1 MRFSKTSRDFK
12 VQKIA
17 STTRRLL
24 CSGSADSSISY
35 SRSLSLR
42 SDRLKEATSHSGAPL
57 DTTTEERLIRPA
69 RNVSGS
75 LRLPGDKSIS
85 HRYAMLGA
93 FAEGTSRFTNFSTG
107 ADCASTLA
115 CMEALGAAVNRI
127 GNEAVEITG
136 VAGRVTPSGSPL
148 DRGNCGSTMRM
159 ISGLLS
165 PQQGSFTLIGD
176 ASLSRRPMERIR
188 KPLEAMGAKLT
199 LTDGHAPLTIEGT
212 SLKPI
217 DYTTPV
223 PSAQVKTCVL
233 LAGLQ
238 TAGTTTVREAVRTR
252 DHSELALRAFGAT
265 LTRTLDS
272 VSIPGPQ
279 SLHAISAAVPGDIS
293 SAAFFLCAAALF
305 PGSGLVLDSLGLN
318 PTRATLLDVL
328 TALGAHIAVL
338 NLEEQNA
345 ELVGT
350 VQVTAPP
357 EGLGSTTISGA
368 LAAQLID
375 ELPALAAIGPFTSG
389 GIRIRDARELRV
401 KESDRIALV
410 VRNLRAMGAEVEE
423 FEDGLD
429 VPGGQTLH
437 GATIDSGGDHRIAMA
452 FSVAALRAEGDTLI
466 QGAES
471 AAISF
476 PEFFDLLDLVA
487 ER

>member
-1 MRFSKTSRDFK
+1 MHTAA
-12 VQKIA
+12 Q
-17 STTRRLL
+17 
-24 CSGSADSSISY
+24 
-35 SRSLSLR
+35 
-42 SDRLKEATSHSGAPL
+42 
-57 DTTTEERLIRPA
+57 ERLIRPA
-69 RNVSGS
+69 RNIYGS

-107 ADCASTLA
+107 ADCASTLS
-115 CMEALGAAVNRI
+115 CMEALGAKINRSGSDAI
-127 GNEAVEITG
+127 EVTG
-136 VAGRVTPSGSPL
+136 VAGRVTPAGHPL
-148 DRGNCGSTMRM
+148 DCGNSGSTMRM
-159 ISGLLS
+159 ISGLLAA
-165 PQQGSFTLIGD
+165 QQGSFTLTGD

-188 KPLEAMGAKLT
+188 RPLEAMGARLT
-199 LTDGHAPLTIEGT
+199 LTDGHAPLSIEGGPLR
-212 SLKPI
+212 SI

-238 TAGTTTVREAVRTR
+238 TSGITKVREALRTR

-265 LTRTLDS
+265 LTRTLES
-272 VSIPGPQ
+272 VSISGPQ
-279 SLHAISAAVPGDIS
+279 ALHAIEAAVPGDIS
-293 SAAFFLCAAALF
+293 SAAFFMCAAALF
-305 PGSGLVLDSLGLN
+305 PGSGLVLDSIGLN

-328 TALGAHIAVL
+328 TALGARIVVL
-338 NLEEQNA
+338 NLEEKHA

-350 VQVTAPP
+350 VQISAPP
-357 EGLGSTTISGA
+357 EGLGSTAISGP
-368 LAAQLID
+368 LTAQLID
-375 ELPALAAIGPFTSG
+375 ELPVLAAIAPFTSG
-389 GIRIRDARELRV
+389 GIRIRDAKELRV

-410 VRNLRAMGAEVEE
+410 AKNLRAMGAEVIE

-437 GATIDSGGDHRIAMA
+437 GATIDAGGDHRIAMA
-452 FSVAALRAEGDTLI
+452 FSIAALRAQGDTLI

-476 PEFFDLLDLVA
+476 PEFFELLDLVA

>member
-1 MRFSKTSRDFK
+1 MSNAA
-12 VQKIA
+12 Q
-17 STTRRLL
+17 
-24 CSGSADSSISY
+24 
-35 SRSLSLR
+35 
-42 SDRLKEATSHSGAPL
+42 
-57 DTTTEERLIRPA
+57 ERLIRPA
-69 RNVSGS
+69 RNVYGS

-85 HRYAMLGA
+85 HRYGLLGA
-93 FAEGTSRFTNFSTG
+93 FAEGTSHFSNFSTG

-115 CMEALGAAVNRI
+115 CMEALGAKVTRV
-127 GNEAVEITG
+127 GDGAVEVTG
-136 VAGRVTPSGSPL
+136 VGGRVTPANHPL
-148 DRGNCGSTMRM
+148 DCGNSGSTMRM
-159 ISGLLS
+159 ISGLLA

-188 KPLEAMGAKLT
+188 KPLDAMGARLT
-199 LTDGHAPLTIEGT
+199 LTEGHAPLTIEGGA
-212 SLKPI
+212 LRAI

-223 PSAQVKTCVL
+223 PSAQIKSCVL

-238 TAGTTTVREAVRTR
+238 TDGTTTVRESVRTR
-252 DHSELALRAFGAT
+252 DHSELALRAFGAK

-272 VSIPGPQ
+272 VSIAGPQ
-279 SLHAISAAVPGDIS
+279 ALHAIEAAVPGDIS

-305 PGSGLVLDSLGLN
+305 PGSSLVLDSLGLN

-328 TALGAHIAVL
+328 TALGARINVL
-338 NLEEQNA
+338 NLEEKSA

-350 VQVTAPP
+350 VQICAPA
-357 EGLGSTTISGA
+357 EGLGSTEVSGA

-375 ELPALAAIGPFTSG
+375 ELPVLAAIAPYTSG
-389 GIRIRDARELRV
+389 GVRIRDAKELRV

-410 VRNLRAMGAEVEE
+410 VKNLRAMGAEVAE

-437 GATIDSGGDHRIAMA
+437 GAEIDSGDDHRIAMA

-466 QGAES
+466 HGAES

-476 PEFFDLLDLVA
+476 PEFFDMLDLVA

>member
-1 MRFSKTSRDFK
+1 MHNAG
-12 VQKIA
+12 Q
-17 STTRRLL
+17 
-24 CSGSADSSISY
+24 
-35 SRSLSLR
+35 
-42 SDRLKEATSHSGAPL
+42 
-57 DTTTEERLIRPA
+57 ERLIRPA
-69 RNVSGS
+69 SNILGS

-115 CMEALGAAVNRI
+115 CMEALGAKVNRLGDQAI
-127 GNEAVEITG
+127 EITG
-136 VAGRVTPSGSPL
+136 VAGRVTPAAHPL
-148 DRGNCGSTMRM
+148 DCGNSGSTMRM
-159 ISGLLS
+159 MSGLLA
-165 PQQGSFTLIGD
+165 PQQGRFTLIGD

-188 KPLEAMGAKLT
+188 KPLQAMGARLT
-199 LTDGHAPLTIEGT
+199 LTDGHAPLTIDGGP
-212 SLKPI
+212 LKPI
-217 DYTTPV
+217 DFTIPV

-238 TAGTTTVREAVRTR
+238 TAGTTTVCEAVRTR

-265 LTRTLDS
+265 LTRTIDS
-272 VSIPGPQ
+272 VSISGPQ
-279 SLHAISAAVPGDIS
+279 SLHGIEAAVPGDIS

-305 PGSGLVLDSLGLN
+305 PGSALVIDALGLN

-338 NLEEQNA
+338 NIDEKHA

-350 VQVTAPP
+350 VQVSAPA
-357 EGLGSTTISGA
+357 EGMGSTEVSGA

-375 ELPALAAIGPFTSG
+375 ELPVLAAIAPFTRG
-389 GIRIRDARELRV
+389 GIRIRDAKELRV

-410 VRNLRAMGAEVEE
+410 AKNLRSMGAEVTE

-429 VPGGQTLH
+429 VPGGQNLH

-452 FSVAALRAEGDTLI
+452 FSVAALRAEGETLI

>member
-1 MRFSKTSRDFK
+1 LHTAA
-12 VQKIA
+12 Q
-17 STTRRLL
+17 
-24 CSGSADSSISY
+24 
-35 SRSLSLR
+35 
-42 SDRLKEATSHSGAPL
+42 
-57 DTTTEERLIRPA
+57 ERLIRPA
-69 RNVSGS
+69 RNIYGS

-107 ADCASTLA
+107 ADCASTLS
-115 CMEALGAAVNRI
+115 CMEALGAKINRSGSDAI
-127 GNEAVEITG
+127 EVTG
-136 VAGRVTPSGSPL
+136 VAGRVTPAGHPL
-148 DRGNCGSTMRM
+148 DCGNSGSTMRM
-159 ISGLLS
+159 ISGLLAA
-165 PQQGSFTLIGD
+165 QQGSFTLTGD

-188 KPLEAMGAKLT
+188 RPLEAMGARLT
-199 LTDGHAPLTIEGT
+199 LTDGHAPLSIEGGPLR
-212 SLKPI
+212 SI

-238 TAGTTTVREAVRTR
+238 TSGITKVREALRTR

-265 LTRTLDS
+265 LTRTLES
-272 VSIPGPQ
+272 VSISGPQ
-279 SLHAISAAVPGDIS
+279 ALHAIEAAVPGDIS
-293 SAAFFLCAAALF
+293 SAAFFMCAAALF
-305 PGSGLVLDSLGLN
+305 PGSGLVLDSIGLN

-328 TALGAHIAVL
+328 TALGARIAVL
-338 NLEEQNA
+338 NLEEKHA

-350 VQVTAPP
+350 VQISAPP
-357 EGLGSTTISGA
+357 EGLGSTAISGA

-375 ELPALAAIGPFTSG
+375 ELPVLAAIAPFTSG
-389 GIRIRDARELRV
+389 GIRIRDAKELRV

-410 VRNLRAMGAEVEE
+410 AKNLRAMGAEVIE

-437 GATIDSGGDHRIAMA
+437 GATIDAGGDHRIAMA
-452 FSVAALRAEGDTLI
+452 FSIAALRAQGDTLI

-476 PEFFDLLDLVA
+476 PEFFELLDLVA